1 VVYFPYAVLYFLK
14 SVVWKKFYLMFTHT
28 NALTITYSTCVYL
41 FCSLFYCRLNLE
53 LRNNT
58 RETILW
64 LALLQINQDYLSA
77 GDEDL
82 QNYESSFAA
91 RLIKRGSS
99 VDATD
104 PMDGNCLLHK
114 AAAMSREEVGVF
126 LVRHEASPNLTNV
139 DGEAPLHLTSL
150 NDLPQFAEE
159 LLLHGADPNC
169 QTNLKVRPRSASV
182 ASEPVNTPE
191 TSVEMH
197 SSNQESTSETGYS
210 SLPRPLALPPG
221 FENVSSTLSA
231 LTGMG
236 MTSTELATVRPY
248 TISKPQSTN
257 PFGSEEDLEAKTPS
271 LHGLHG
277 SLEGLQ
283 GTPIVL
289 PRRVA
294 ELQQED
300 AVRKSSRTSSMS
312 EWSDTYGSEEFIEP
326 SQSFDIESDSGQRS
340 PLHVAISCQHVR
352 VVDVLLK
359 HRG

>member
-1 VVYFPYAVLYFLK
+1 
-14 SVVWKKFYLMFTHT
+14 MF
-28 NALTITYSTCVYL
+28 AICIVP
-41 FCSLFYCRLNLE
+41 CRLNLE

-64 LALLQINQDYLSA
+64 LALLQLKQDYLSA
-77 GDEDL
+77 GDEDI

-126 LVRHEASPNLTNV
+126 LVRHEASPNLTNAN
-139 DGEAPLHLTSL
+139 GEAPLHLTSL

-159 LLLHGADPNC
+159 LLLHGADPNS

-182 ASEPVNTPE
+182 ASEPVTTLEP
-191 TSVEMH
+191 SLEMH
-197 SSNQESTSETGYS
+197 SSAQESTSET

-231 LTGMG
+231 LTGMA
-236 MTSTELATVRPY
+236 MTSTEPATVRPY

-257 PFGSEEDLEAKTPS
+257 PFGSEEDLEVKTPS

-283 GTPIVL
+283 GSPTVL
-289 PRRVA
+289 PRRVT
-294 ELQQED
+294 ELQQEES
-300 AVRKSSRTSSMS
+300 VRKSSRSSSTS

-326 SQSFDIESDSGQRS
+326 PQSFDIESDPGQKS
-340 PLHVAISCQHVR
+340 PLQVAISCQHVR

-359 HRG
+359 HRGV